1 MKQMPAKP
9 PTMKGQV
16 DTMWDVLHNHV
27 LTQLNFLGIKVSFI
41 LGFLA
46 LILALLGILIVKLG

>member
-1 MKQMPAKP
+1 MPEKP
-9 PTMKGQV
+9 IGMEEQV

-27 LTQLNFLGIKVSFI
+27 LTQLNFLGLKVSFA

-46 LILALLGILIVKLG
+46 LILALLGVLIIKSI